1 MEQKRIHDMI
11 LTVLFTPD
19 RMRYIALLMSSYTT
33 GISACKAAL
42 VATSDVEAGLVH
54 RISDSLIPLQND
66 RMRQKGCR
74 SLFRWVLRRNSFF
87 IDNTNQGSQWWR
99 DQNFACVVYHF
110 GFVER
115 NWREKSSMCCPLT
128 QVVGYQH
135 YYSNTHNGIN
145 MGPTS
150 RSK

>member
-1 MEQKRIHDMI
+1 MI

-74 SLFRWVLRRNSFF
+74 SLFR
-87 IDNTNQGSQWWR
+87 
-99 DQNFACVVYHF
+99 
-110 GFVER
+110 
-115 NWREKSSMCCPLT
+115 
-128 QVVGYQH
+128 
-135 YYSNTHNGIN
+135 
-145 MGPTS
+145 
-150 RSK
+150 